1 MNNFY
6 DLTHPSNTVFYYV
19 RLISH
24 FNPFFSSI
32 NQCKVGYVGDGLYC
46 GKDSDLDG
54 IPDYAL
60 SCTGPHCTKVCIWY
74 RPSQLT
80 VYEECH
86 PQLINLLIF
95 IIQDNCRDFPNPDQT
110 DLDKDGEGDVCDNDM
125 DGDGI
130 PNNRVRTTLSCYF
143 GDS

>member
-1 MNNFY
+1 VYVVILIPLPKSPQKTFVFFNNHYETHAHITRIKHAKMNNFY

-86 PQLINLLIF
+86 PLLIKSNF
-95 IIQDNCRDFPNPDQT
+95 YYS
-110 DLDKDGEGDVCDNDM
+110 G
-125 DGDGI
+125 
-130 PNNRVRTTLSCYF
+130 
-143 GDS
+143 